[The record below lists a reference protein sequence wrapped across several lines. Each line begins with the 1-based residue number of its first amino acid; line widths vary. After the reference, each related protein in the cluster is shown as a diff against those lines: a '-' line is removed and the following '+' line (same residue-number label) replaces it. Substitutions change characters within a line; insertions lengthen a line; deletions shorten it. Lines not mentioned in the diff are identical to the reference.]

1 MEDTPSLFPHYRSH
15 ALYCT
20 KPPFNTVMRS
30 SLLSGLALLTVKSP
44 LPCLLISLRRWFP
57 RYSRR
62 NCSPFKLMAVLYGA
76 CQAIF
81 KSWNQ
86 SVTKGPSRYPSM
98 REIRQQQPRGGS
110 LSCKMLKRFSKHR
123 KKPPSIIA
131 QAHASSCSEGLRD
144 MRRPVRPLGTHGAKC
159 ATGRNNRTRGT
170 SMAVPWPC
178 PTFKIPATRYIC
190 HWGRRRKGL
199 APLVAG
205 G

>member
-1 MEDTPSLFPHYRSH
+1 M
-15 ALYCT
+15 
-20 KPPFNTVMRS
+20 VS
-30 SLLSGLALLTVKSP
+30 SIFKEEGAARLH
-44 LPCLLISLRRWFP
+44 
-57 RYSRR
+57 
-62 NCSPFKLMAVLYGA
+62 CSPFKLMAVLYGA
-76 CQAIF
+76 CQATF

-178 PTFKIPATRYIC
+178 PTFKNPTTRYIC
-190 HWGRRRKGL
+190 HWGRRRKDWHRWWR
-199 APLVAG
+199 VAKFTVLCWQYHPTFSVCRTV
-205 G
+205 